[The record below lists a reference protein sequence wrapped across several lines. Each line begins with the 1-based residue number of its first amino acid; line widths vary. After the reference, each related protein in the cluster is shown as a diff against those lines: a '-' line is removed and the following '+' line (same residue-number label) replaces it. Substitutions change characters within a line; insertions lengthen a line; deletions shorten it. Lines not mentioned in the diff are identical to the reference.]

1 MILKSFWNL
10 NKHKKLTY
18 WLNDSLSGNKRIEPS
33 SPNEQRRSQR
43 VRKEK
48 NFDHDFISYQV
59 NVYLVE
65 GNREK
70 VLSKLPFVGNVEEY
84 PNTYSEA
91 TASKDATFGE

>member
-1 MILKSFWNL
+1 MDL
-10 NKHKKLTY
+10 
-18 WLNDSLSGNKRIEPS
+18 GP
-33 SPNEQRRSQR
+33 
-43 VRKEK
+43 
-48 NFDHDFISYQV
+48 DFISYQI

-70 VLSKLPFVGNVEEY
+70 VLSKLSFVGNVEEY